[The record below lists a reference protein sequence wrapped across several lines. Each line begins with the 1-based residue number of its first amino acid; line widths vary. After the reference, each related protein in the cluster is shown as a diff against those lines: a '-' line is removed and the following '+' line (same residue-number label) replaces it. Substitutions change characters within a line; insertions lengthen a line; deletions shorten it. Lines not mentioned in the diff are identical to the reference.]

1 MEWHE
6 RVISCLKAI
15 EKKGGTEKCKLT
27 GKEKEI
33 NLQNDSGDKKG
44 AEQLAKKGALAWKR
58 LNSQTGISSFLPLGA
73 RTDLADIQ

>member
-1 MEWHE
+1 MAAPKNQISPE
-6 RVISCLKAI
+6 R
-15 EKKGGTEKCKLT
+15 EG
-27 GKEKEI
+27 GKET

-73 RTDLADIQ
+73 RTDLTDIQQSEGRTYTLRPLL